1 MGPSPQPQI
10 YISSMESYNAAT
22 TLQVSYKKP
31 LLSSVDH
38 WDDWIEALQSF
49 AEGQGFWSEVNPDNP
64 EVPADALVQPRVATS
79 VECQEFISKESTPT
93 NPVTLH
99 DAIQYHLMLYQE
111 QVRRYKEQELKERTV
126 HSWMASTV
134 LPSVHASVLAKIRK
148 DNTTSHVTPR
158 QVTKELKARFAQDPV
173 VSSAAT
179 SSRYKDHLHQA
190 QMANVEPE
198 RWIADWNVI
207 YQKGISQDIVE
218 VKGPNAIRDFLRAV
232 GARFEPAWAHGKLAK
247 LVEYNGTI
255 PNTFT
260 LTGLAEEFMRY
271 RRATRVF
278 DTRDNSVNA
287 TLGTQTSNNS
297 NRQKP
302 KGCGCPCNVVHTW
315 QPLQCRTLYHV
326 VTGQPVSNMKP
337 ISKGAF
343 NHIKQQYENPKW
355 DQLRARI
362 RKDGWQ
368 VDVRPAPASSSG
380 STYPGNLSAATL
392 DPKLWIPT
400 TFTHLKASNGT
411 HALFDSTLY
420 DNCGALHVVNSRD
433 RLVPG
438 SFVPSDESDYLEAA
452 TTSFKISGR
461 GTRVIKNILNG
472 VNGEKSED
480 LTLLDV
486 AVVEGFHVN
495 IVSESRL
502 KMKDAWYCG
511 YDCTMRFGPIEKNTI
526 LAQL

>member
-1 MGPSPQPQI
+1 
-10 YISSMESYNAAT
+10 MESFNAAT

-64 EVPADALVQPRVATS
+64 ELPDDALVQPRVATS

-111 QVRRYKEQELKERTV
+111 QSEPSNV

-148 DNTTSHVTPR
+148 DATTSHVTPR
-158 QVTKELKARFAQDPV
+158 QVAKELKARFAQDSV

-179 SSRYKDHLHQA
+179 SSRYKDLLQQA
-190 QMANVEPE
+190 HMANVEPK
-198 RWIADWNVI
+198 RWIADWYVI
-207 YQKGISQDIVE
+207 YQKGISQDILE
-218 VKGPNAIRDFLRAV
+218 VKGPNAIRDFLRA
-232 GARFEPAWAHGKLAK
+232 

-255 PNTFT
+255 PSTFT

-287 TLGTQTSNNS
+287 TLGTQTSNNT
-297 NRQKP
+297 NNPKP
-302 KGCGCPCNVVHTW
+302 KGCPCNTFHKW
-315 QPLQCRTLYHV
+315 QPHQCLAVYHA
-326 VTGQPVSNMKP
+326 VTGQPVADIKP
-337 ISKGAF
+337 MSKGACT
-343 NHIKQQYENPKW
+343 HIKQQYDSPKW
-355 DQLRARI
+355 EHLGSRI
-362 RKDGWQ
+362 RKDGWKL
-368 VDVRPAPASSSG
+368 PAQSAPTSSG

-400 TFTHLKASNGT
+400 TFTNFKASSGT
-411 HALFDSTLY
+411 HALFNSTLY

-461 GTRVIKNILNG
+461 APG
-472 VNGEKSED
+472 S
-480 LTLLDV
+480 
-486 AVVEGFHVN
+486 
-495 IVSESRL
+495 
-502 KMKDAWYCG
+502 
-511 YDCTMRFGPIEKNTI
+511 
-526 LAQL
+526 

>member
-1 MGPSPQPQI
+1 
-10 YISSMESYNAAT
+10 MESFNAAT

-64 EVPADALVQPRVATS
+64 ELPADALVQPRVATS

-111 QVRRYKEQELKERTV
+111 QVRRYKEQESKERTI

-148 DNTTSHVTPR
+148 DATTSHVTPR
-158 QVTKELKARFAQDPV
+158 QVAKELKARFAQDPV

-179 SSRYKDHLHQA
+179 SSRYKDLLQQA
-190 QMANVEPE
+190 HMANVEPE
-198 RWIADWNVI
+198 RWIADWNAI
-207 YQKGISQDIVE
+207 YQKGISQDILE

-255 PNTFT
+255 PSTFT

-278 DTRDNSVNA
+278 DARDNSVNA
-287 TLGTQTSNNS
+287 TLGTQTSNNT
-297 NRQKP
+297 NNPKP
-302 KGCGCPCNVVHTW
+302 KGCPCNTFHKW
-315 QPLQCRTLYHV
+315 QPHQCLAVYHA
-326 VTGQPVSNMKP
+326 VTGQPVADIKP
-337 ISKGAF
+337 MSKGACT
-343 NHIKQQYENPKW
+343 HIKQQYDSPKW
-355 DQLRARI
+355 EHLGSRI
-362 RKDGWQ
+362 RKDGWKL
-368 VDVRPAPASSSG
+368 PAQSAPTSSG

-400 TFTHLKASNGT
+400 TFTNFKASSGT
-411 HALFDSTLY
+411 HALFNSTLY

-438 SFVPSDESDYLEAA
+438 SFVPSDGSDYLEAA

-461 GTRVIKNILNG
+461 GTRVMKNILNG
-472 VNGEKSED
+472 INVEKSED

-495 IVSESRL
+495 IASESRL

-511 YDCTMRFGPIEKNTI
+511 FDCTMRFGSNG
-526 LAQL
+526 

>member
-1 MGPSPQPQI
+1 
-10 YISSMESYNAAT
+10 MESFNAAT

-64 EVPADALVQPRVATS
+64 ESPADALVQPRVATS

-111 QVRRYKEQELKERTV
+111 QVRRYKEQESKERTI

-148 DNTTSHVTPR
+148 DATTSHVTPR
-158 QVTKELKARFAQDPV
+158 QVAKELKARFAQDSV

-179 SSRYKDHLHQA
+179 SSRYKDLLQQA
-190 QMANVEPE
+190 HMANVEPE

-207 YQKGISQDIVE
+207 YQKGISQDILE

-232 GARFEPAWAHGKLAK
+232 GAHLEQHQQP
-247 LVEYNGTI
+247 E
-255 PNTFT
+255 
-260 LTGLAEEFMRY
+260 AE
-271 RRATRVF
+271 
-278 DTRDNSVNA
+278 
-287 TLGTQTSNNS
+287 G
-297 NRQKP
+297 
-302 KGCGCPCNVVHTW
+302 
-315 QPLQCRTLYHV
+315 
-326 VTGQPVSNMKP
+326 
-337 ISKGAF
+337 
-343 NHIKQQYENPKW
+343 PKW
-355 DQLRARI
+355 EHLGSRI
-362 RKDGWQ
+362 RKDGWKL
-368 VDVRPAPASSSG
+368 PAQSAPTSSG

-400 TFTHLKASNGT
+400 TFTNFKASSGT
-411 HALFDSTLY
+411 HALFNSTLY

-438 SFVPSDESDYLEAA
+438 SFVPSDGSDYLEAA

-461 GTRVIKNILNG
+461 GTRVMKNILNG
-472 VNGEKSED
+472 INVEKSED
-480 LTLLDV
+480 LALLDV

-495 IVSESRL
+495 IASESRL

-511 YDCTMRFGPIEKNTI
+511 FDCTMRFGSNG
-526 LAQL
+526 